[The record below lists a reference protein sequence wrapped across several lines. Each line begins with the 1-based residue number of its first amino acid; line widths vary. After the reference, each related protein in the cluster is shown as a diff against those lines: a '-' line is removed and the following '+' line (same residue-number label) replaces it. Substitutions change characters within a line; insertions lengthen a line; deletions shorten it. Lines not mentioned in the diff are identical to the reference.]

1 LNIIKAELSG
11 RDYRSDVE
19 RPLSAEN
26 ILREAGERVVIF
38 EVQGFIFFGTAI
50 RLLERIQASV
60 GASTQKVDYVI
71 LGFANVDGLDAAAHF
86 ALRKLQNFAKAEIL
100 CLLFS
105 GLSANVLDSNQSL
118 RFANTAMAFEYVE
131 NHLLKPFD
139 SGNEAISA
147 ENALVAIL
155 GDQGKAIVLLSYF
168 TFHDVRAG
176 GQVFHEGDD
185 ADSSILLV
193 RGNLSAHLDLGGG
206 QSVRLRKF
214 LPGTLVG
221 EMAFYTGRKRSASL
235 VADTDATIGVI
246 SGESIL
252 RLNRDQ
258 PAVAA
263 EFHQMTARLM
273 ANRIIAMN
281 ATLRTLLTGLTIPKM
296 LGRTGEAIE

>member
-1 LNIIKAELSG
+1 LLLSG
-11 RDYRSDVE
+11 LTR
-19 RPLSAEN
+19 EN
-26 ILREAGERVVIF
+26 AKTL
-38 EVQGFIFFGTAI
+38 
-50 RLLERIQASV
+50 QA
-60 GASTQKVDYVI
+60 
-71 LGFANVDGLDAAAHF
+71 
-86 ALRKLQNFAKAEIL
+86 
-100 CLLFS
+100 
-105 GLSANVLDSNQSL
+105 ANVLDNNQSL
-118 RFANTAMAFEYVE
+118 HFANTAMAFEYVE

-139 SGNEAISA
+139 SGDEAISA